1 MRKLLLFQIIFLFS
15 LAVCADN
22 RPETPEGIGTPEKP
36 FLISKIEHLV
46 WLSEN
51 LVQNR
56 GKHFLMTAD
65 IDASETRSWDNGK
78 GFLPIGWTQTRNN
91 INNANV
97 YQAHAFI
104 GHFDGGGHTISNL
117 YIDRKDLCATL
128 FSKIGSADLIS
139 YVLVTNRFNQ
149 ELSDAMVRLEKPTTV
164 KNLALV
170 NFSFDGKS
178 SAAGL
183 AASVSECRIE
193 NVYLSGRL
201 ESEGVASGYAS
212 LGKNSVFLNCETD
225 IEFKNRYC
233 QAAGFIMKA
242 DNVFFKNCRC
252 LGEFKDNYAP
262 VQSNGMAAG
271 GNGVLR
277 RVGDPRKIG
286 PTDIYCVSSGTAYL
300 DRCLILTKMNGYKNW
315 DMMHVFGDSKNI
327 INSFYSKDNLRDD
340 PKYHSGTSNSRLMT
354 KQNYRDWDF
363 DNIWEIEEGKS
374 FPKLRSI
381 EKMLSGSWN
390 K

>member
-1 MRKLLLFQIIFLFS
+1 MRKLLLFQIILSFS
-15 LAVCADN
+15 LTVCAYN
-22 RPETPEGIGTPEKP
+22 RPETPDGIGSPEKP
-36 FLISKIEHLV
+36 FLINKIEHLV

-51 LVQNR
+51 MVQNR

-78 GFLPIGWTQTRNN
+78 GFLPIGWTKTRKNF
-91 INNANV
+91 NNANV
-97 YQAHAFI
+97 YQADTFI

-193 NVYLSGRL
+193 NVYLSGKL

-233 QAAGFIMKA
+233 QAAGFIMEA
-242 DNVFFKNCRC
+242 DNVLFRNCRC

-262 VQSNGMAAG
+262 VQNNSTAAG
-271 GNGVLR
+271 GNGGLR

-286 PTDIYCVSSGTAYL
+286 QTDIYCVSKGTAFL

-315 DMMHVFGDSKNI
+315 DMMHVFGDSKHI

-340 PKYHSGTSNSRLMT
+340 PKHHSGTANSKLMT
-354 KQNYRDWDF
+354 KENYRDWDF

-381 EKMLSGSWN
+381 EKMLSGSRN
-390 K
+390 

>member
-1 MRKLLLFQIIFLFS
+1 MRKLLLFQIILSFS
-15 LAVCADN
+15 LTVCAYN
-22 RPETPEGIGTPEKP
+22 RPETPDGIGSPEKP
-36 FLISKIEHLV
+36 FLINKIEHLV

-51 LVQNR
+51 MVQNR

-78 GFLPIGWTQTRNN
+78 GFLPIGSKETQNN
-91 INNANV
+91 FYNASA
-97 YQAHAFI
+97 YQADAFI

-139 YVLVTNRFNQ
+139 YVLVTNRFSQ
-149 ELSDAMVRLEKPTTV
+149 ELSDAMMRLEKPTTV
-164 KNLALV
+164 KNLALI
-170 NFSFDGKS
+170 NFSFNGKS

-183 AASVSECRIE
+183 AASVSECRVE
-193 NVYLSGRL
+193 NVYLSGKL
-201 ESEGVASGYAS
+201 ESEGVVSGYAS
-212 LGKNSVFLNCETD
+212 LGKNSVFVSCETN

-233 QAAGFIMKA
+233 RAAGFIMEA
-242 DNVFFKNCRC
+242 DNVLFKNCRC

-262 VQSNGMAAG
+262 VQNNSRGVGYG
-271 GNGVLR
+271 GLR

-286 PTDIYCVSSGTAYL
+286 QTDIYCVSKGTAFL
-300 DRCLILTKMNGYKNW
+300 DRCLMLTKMNGYKNW
-315 DMMHVFGDSKNI
+315 DMMHVFGDSKHI

-340 PKYHSGTSNSRLMT
+340 PKHHSGTANSKLMT
-354 KQNYRDWDF
+354 KENYRDWDF

-381 EKMLSGSWN
+381 EKMLSGSRN
-390 K
+390 